1 MDDLPT
7 GFRFYPTEEELVS
20 FYLHNKLNGSRP
32 EIDTI
37 IPLLDIY
44 DYNPSDLPQLGG
56 VYSPADADQ
65 WFFFIPRQERE
76 ARGGRPNRLTD
87 RGYWKATGSPAN
99 VYSSENR
106 VIGRKRTMV
115 FYVGRAPNG
124 RKTVWKMNEY
134 KAIQTS
140 NEAASI
146 HPQLREQITLCR
158 IYKTSKCLRT
168 FDRRPPPAST
178 AVHLQHDEGAAE
190 STSNVDQR
198 IVLPEITDRSLDS
211 SSSGDQITVIN
222 PSQSVEMTSGNYQ
235 DLGSEFFLDW
245 EQLSW
250 FD

>member
-32 EIDTI
+32 EIDRI

-56 VYSPADADQ
+56 EYSPADGEQ

-87 RGYWKATGSPAN
+87 RGTGKPLDL
-99 VYSSENR
+99 R
-106 VIGRKRTMV
+106 PTCI
-115 FYVGRAPNG
+115 P
-124 RKTVWKMNEY
+124 
-134 KAIQTS
+134 
-140 NEAASI
+140 
-146 HPQLREQITLCR
+146 LREQLTLCR

-178 AVHLQHDEGAAE
+178 VHHQHDDHHEEAAAAC
-190 STSNVDQR
+190 STSNIDQH
-198 IVLPEITDRSLDS
+198 IVLPKITDRSLDS

-235 DLGSEFFLDW
+235 DMGSELFLDW